1 MYVNQ
6 NGKNLLIQVLD
17 DGIHNDIEVC
27 AHLIHACRVAIDY
40 L

>member
-17 DGIHNDIEVC
+17 DGIHNDIEEC
-27 AHLIHACRVAIDY
+27 AQFL
-40 L
+40 

>member
-17 DGIHNDIEVC
+17 DEIHNDIEVFPQ
-27 AHLIHACRVAIDY
+27 L